1 MSLPPSRVD
10 QSLTLVV
17 LAMLIIGCFF
27 VLQPFIT
34 ALVWAAIL
42 CTTTWPLY
50 WRVTARLRDRSGL
63 SAFVMVVLLALL
75 MIAPFIVVGATIA
88 DNAALMAQWG
98 RQLLESGPPD
108 PPAWVARMP
117 LIGTTVAAYWSSMAH
132 DTAQLLVVL
141 RDYVEPLRKFLVAS
155 GTSVVGAILQ
165 MTLAIF
171 IAWFMFRDGH
181 SIAEHLERVAQ
192 RIAGDRGIQLA
203 SVAAATVRGVVLG
216 LLGTALVQGVV
227 AAIGFWL
234 AGIQAAPLLGLLTF
248 FLSPVPIGPP
258 LVWVPAGLWLIQNG
272 QTGWGLFVLLWG
284 ALAVSTIDNFIK
296 PLIISRGSRLAVRAG
311 AARRAGRRDR
321 VRLHRRLPRAGA
333 ARRRLRAADGM
344 GGVAWTHRARHTAW
358 RRRAQRLVARRHRAR
373 RARCARAGRGIALP
387 RVTGYRTA
395 AAAARSATSRA
406 RKGASVCTISANT
419 LGVAA
424 MTWPPCR

>member
-1 MSLPPSRVD
+1 MSPSPSRVD
-10 QSLTLVV
+10 QALTLAV

-63 SAFVMVVLLALL
+63 SAFIMVVLLALL

-98 RQLLESGPPD
+98 RQILESGPPD
-108 PPAWVARMP
+108 PPAWVSGIP
-117 LIGTTVAAYWSSMAH
+117 LIGPTVVAYWNTWRTTRRSCSP
-132 DTAQLLVVL
+132 L
-141 RDYVEPLRKFLVAS
+141 RDYVEPMRKFLVDS
-155 GTSVVGAILQ
+155 GASVVGAILQ

-181 SIAEHLERVAQ
+181 AIAGHLSQVAQ
-192 RIAGDRGIQLA
+192 RIAGDRGTHLA

-227 AAIGFWL
+227 AGIGFWM

-248 FLSPVPIGPP
+248 FLSPVPVGPP
-258 LVWVPAGLWLIQNG
+258 LVWIPAGLWLIQTG

-284 ALAVSTIDNFIK
+284 ALAVSTIDNIIK
-296 PLIISRGSRLAVRAG
+296 PLIISRGVDLPFVLVLLGVLGGAIAFGFIGIFLGPVLLAVGYALLMEW
-311 AARRAGRRDR
+311 AASRGRIELITPDVDSERNGSRSVIERVSSDARERDET
-321 VRLHRRLPRAGA
+321 A
-333 ARRRLRAADGM
+333 
-344 GGVAWTHRARHTAW
+344 RARD
-358 RRRAQRLVARRHRAR
+358 
-373 RARCARAGRGIALP
+373 
-387 RVTGYRTA
+387 
-395 AAAARSATSRA
+395 
-406 RKGASVCTISANT
+406 
-419 LGVAA
+419 
-424 MTWPPCR
+424 

>member
-181 SIAEHLERVAQ
+181 SIAGHLERVAQ

-284 ALAVSTIDNFIK
+284 ALAVSTIDNIIK
-296 PLIISRGSRLAVRAG
+296 PLIISRGVDLPFVLVLLGVLGGAIAFGFIGIFLGPVLLAVGYALLMEW
-311 AARRAGRRDR
+311 AASRGRIELVTPHGDAERNGSSRNVIERVVPDALERD
-321 VRLHRRLPRAGA
+321 A
-333 ARRRLRAADGM
+333 ASHSGE
-344 GGVAWTHRARHTAW
+344 
-358 RRRAQRLVARRHRAR
+358 
-373 RARCARAGRGIALP
+373 
-387 RVTGYRTA
+387 
-395 AAAARSATSRA
+395 
-406 RKGASVCTISANT
+406 
-419 LGVAA
+419 
-424 MTWPPCR
+424 

>member
-1 MSLPPSRVD
+1 MSHPPSRVD

-63 SAFVMVVLLALL
+63 AALVMVVLLALL

-98 RQLLESGPPD
+98 RQILETGPPD
-108 PPAWVARMP
+108 PPAWVAGIP
-117 LIGTTVAAYWSSMAH
+117 LIGPTVVAYWNSMAH
-132 DTAQLLVVL
+132 DTAQLLAVL
-141 RDYVEPLRKFLVAS
+141 RDYVEPMRKFLVAS
-155 GTSVVGAILQ
+155 GASVVGAILQ

-181 SIAEHLERVAQ
+181 AISGHLNRVAQ
-192 RIAGDRGIQLA
+192 RIAGDRGTHLA

-227 AAIGFWL
+227 AGIGFWI
-234 AGIQAAPLLGLLTF
+234 AGLQAAPLLGLLTF
-248 FLSPVPIGPP
+248 FLSPVPVGPP
-258 LVWVPAGLWLIQNG
+258 LVWIPAGLWLIQTG
-272 QTGWGLFVLLWG
+272 QTAWGLFVLLWG
-284 ALAVSTIDNFIK
+284 VLAVSTIDNIIK
-296 PLIISRGSRLAVRAG
+296 PLIISRGVDLPFVLVLLGVLGGAIAFGFIGIFLGPVLLAVGYALLMEW
-311 AARRAGRRDR
+311 AASRGRIELLTPENDVERSGPSRSGIERVAPESRERDE
-321 VRLHRRLPRAGA
+321 P
-333 ARRRLRAADGM
+333 ARIRD
-344 GGVAWTHRARHTAW
+344 
-358 RRRAQRLVARRHRAR
+358 
-373 RARCARAGRGIALP
+373 
-387 RVTGYRTA
+387 
-395 AAAARSATSRA
+395 
-406 RKGASVCTISANT
+406 
-419 LGVAA
+419 
-424 MTWPPCR
+424 

>member
-1 MSLPPSRVD
+1 MAPQPSRVD

-50 WRVTARLRDRSGL
+50 RRVTARLRDRSGL
-63 SAFVMVVLLALL
+63 AALVMVTLLALL

-98 RQLLESGPPD
+98 RRILETGPPD
-108 PPAWVARMP
+108 PPAWVSGIP
-117 LIGTTVAAYWSSMAH
+117 LIGPTVAAYWTSMAH
-132 DTAQLLVVL
+132 DTAPLLGVL
-141 RDYVEPLRKFLVAS
+141 RDYVEPMRKFLVAS
-155 GTSVVGAILQ
+155 GASVFCAIMQ

-181 SIAEHLERVAQ
+181 AIAGHLSRVAQ
-192 RIAGDRGIQLA
+192 RIAGDRGTHLA
-203 SVAAATVRGVVLG
+203 SVAAVTVRGVVLG

-227 AAIGFWL
+227 AGIGFGI

-248 FLSPVPIGPP
+248 FLSPVPVGPP
-258 LVWVPAGLWLIQNG
+258 LVWIPAGLWLIQTG

-284 ALAVSTIDNFIK
+284 ALAVSTIDNIIK
-296 PLIISRGSRLAVRAG
+296 PLIISRGVDLPFVLVLLGVLGGAIAFGFIGIFLGPVLLAVGYALLMEW
-311 AARRAGRRDR
+311 AASRGRIELITPDVDSDRSGSRSVIDR
-321 VRLHRRLPRAGA
+321 VSSD
-333 ARRRLRAADGM
+333 ARERDETA
-344 GGVAWTHRARHTAW
+344 RARD
-358 RRRAQRLVARRHRAR
+358 
-373 RARCARAGRGIALP
+373 
-387 RVTGYRTA
+387 
-395 AAAARSATSRA
+395 
-406 RKGASVCTISANT
+406 
-419 LGVAA
+419 
-424 MTWPPCR
+424 

>member
-284 ALAVSTIDNFIK
+284 ALAVSTIDNIIK
-296 PLIISRGSRLAVRAG
+296 PLIISRGVDLPFVLVLLGVLGGAIAFGFIGIFLGPVLLAVGYALLMEW
-311 AARRAGRRDR
+311 AASRGRIELITPDIDSERNGSRSVIERLSPDSRERGDGPANVRD
-321 VRLHRRLPRAGA
+321 
-333 ARRRLRAADGM
+333 
-344 GGVAWTHRARHTAW
+344 
-358 RRRAQRLVARRHRAR
+358 
-373 RARCARAGRGIALP
+373 
-387 RVTGYRTA
+387 
-395 AAAARSATSRA
+395 
-406 RKGASVCTISANT
+406 
-419 LGVAA
+419 
-424 MTWPPCR
+424 